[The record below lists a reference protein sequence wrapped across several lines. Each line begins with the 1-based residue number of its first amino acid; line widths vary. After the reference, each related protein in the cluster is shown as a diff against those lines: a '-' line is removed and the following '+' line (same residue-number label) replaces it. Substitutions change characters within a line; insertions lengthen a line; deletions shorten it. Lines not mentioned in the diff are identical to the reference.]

1 MSKNLMLKMIGKIT
15 YKTAKKKFDATP
27 VYKPLKVEMGEIKFN
42 SQLIDSCHY
51 LHKSMM
57 FLLERQ
63 DLATLD
69 FPQQDLDNSRDY
81 AAAIMLQWYFTT
93 WLKDVIEMEKLNGMR
108 E

>member
-1 MSKNLMLKMIGKIT
+1 MSKNLMLHMIGKIT

-27 VYKPLKVEMGEIKFN
+27 VYKPLKVEMGEVKFN

-69 FPQQDLDNSRDY
+69 FPKEDLDNSRDY
-81 AAAIMLQWYFTT
+81 LAAIMLQWYFTT
-93 WLKDVIEMEKLNGMR
+93 WLKDVIAMEKLNGF
-108 E
+108 EG

>member
-1 MSKNLMLKMIGKIT
+1 MLKMIGKIS
-15 YKTAKKKFDATP
+15 YKSAKKKFDLTP
-27 VYKPLKVEMGEIKFN
+27 VYKPLKVEMEEIKFN

-63 DLATLD
+63 DLATTD
-69 FPQQDLDNSRDY
+69 FPQEDLDNSRDY
-81 AAAIMLQWYFTT
+81 AAAIILQWYFTT
-93 WLKDVIEMEKLNGMR
+93 WLKDVIEMQKLTDKG